1 MKRPFRKIGI
11 ALAWRFAL
19 PPAWLW
25 VRLHQQRIRRHGR
38 PLSDD
43 ERRLAVALGISEYRI
58 ERIRIWSVNR
68 VPGPGDLLL
77 RTVGRIAGIS
87 THSAKGMAL
96 NLGIYLEAAQA
107 NRRSLVAHELV
118 HVAQYER
125 LGGTW
130 PFLRDYLWQCLREG
144 YWNAPL
150 EIEAR
155 QRAAEVVAG

>member
-1 MKRPFRKIGI
+1 MKRPVRQFGI

-19 PPAWLW
+19 PLAWLW
-25 VRLHQQRIRRHGR
+25 IRLHQQRILRHGR

-43 ERRLAVALGISEYRI
+43 ERRLAEALGISEYCI
-58 ERIRIWSVNR
+58 DCLRIWSVAR
-68 VPGPGDLLL
+68 VPSPGGALLSGI
-77 RTVGRIAGIS
+77 GRLAGIS

-96 NLGIYLEAAQA
+96 NLGIYLETAQA

-118 HVAQYER
+118 HVAQYQR

-155 QRAAEVVAG
+155 QRAAELTAG